1 MADRTAQAL
10 AYGTMTNRV
19 LRSTIY
25 IALVG
30 ASALALMSPSASPKN
45 IFAPHDTAAERGHR
59 VAARDCAGC
68 HAIENVGNSPRP
80 GAPPFRDI
88 RRRYNEIS
96 MQREFEAIREVGHY
110 EMPPTPISLSDGRD
124 LTAYIESLAER

>member
-1 MADRTAQAL
+1 MKHAVHRSAIVVAL
-10 AYGTMTNRV
+10 LA
-19 LRSTIY
+19 
-25 IALVG
+25 
-30 ASALALMSPSASPKN
+30 ASALAINSPPASAKN
-45 IFAPHDTAAERGHR
+45 IFARRDTAAERGYR

-68 HAIENVGNSPRP
+68 HALEKQGESPRL

-96 MQREFEAIREVGHY
+96 LQREFEAIREVGHY

-124 LTAYIESLAER
+124 ITAYIESLAER

>member
-1 MADRTAQAL
+1 MTHAIVRPAVLIVLAAAGAL
-10 AYGTMTNRV
+10 AI
-19 LRSTIY
+19 SSE
-25 IALVG
+25 AG
-30 ASALALMSPSASPKN
+30 AKN
-45 IFAPHDTAAERGHR
+45 IFSRRDSAAERGYR

-68 HAIENVGNSPRP
+68 HAVEQTGASPRP
-80 GAPPFRDI
+80 GAPPFRDV

-124 LTAYIESLAER
+124 LSAYIESLAER

>member
-1 MADRTAQAL
+1 MIRTGL
-10 AYGTMTNRV
+10 NI
-19 LRSTIY
+19 LI
-25 IALVG
+25 IALCLAMIGAVG
-30 ASALALMSPSASPKN
+30 AASAKN
-45 IFAPHDTAAERGHR
+45 IFARRDTAAERGLH

-68 HAIENVGNSPRP
+68 HAIEKIGDSPRP

-124 LTAYIESLAER
+124 LTAYIESLIDK